1 MLVVLDEDA
10 VLDAVD
16 EESAE
21 LDDPFDPFDVE
32 LLDPAGVLAL
42 DPERESVA

>member
-10 VLDAVD
+10 VLDEVD

-32 LLDPAGVLAL
+32 LLGPAGVLAL